1 MGRLMNVV
9 KIGSGLA
16 SRNRL
21 NMRNDPVAV
30 EASASS
36 GENLQYFDTGPQR
49 SMDAIANS
57 AGQVLVNESSS
68 AYGVCLDSM
77 TWAGPASSTDR
88 AVSAASRGTGIPPS
102 GPSASR

>member
-9 KIGSGLA
+9 KFGSGLA

-57 AGQVLVNESSS
+57 AG
-68 AYGVCLDSM
+68 
-77 TWAGPASSTDR
+77 
-88 AVSAASRGTGIPPS
+88 
-102 GPSASR
+102 